1 MGKILIFDI
10 DDTLIMH
17 TRQKNDYYNLNN
29 NDIINN
35 LLNNINY
42 DKIYIYTNGTYGHG
56 KKVIDNLNIKVE
68 GVFGRDTIPYMKPHP
83 GSFNFVNNI
92 VNNNRDECIFFDDLL
107 ENLDTAKS
115 IGWKTV
121 WITPN
126 FNVSKPE
133 NVDYIF
139 PNIYQA
145 LLYFCLK
152 E

>member
-29 NDIINN
+29 NNIIND
-35 LLNNINY
+35 LLNNIDH

-56 KKVIDNLNIKVE
+56 KKVIDNLNIRVD
-68 GVFGRDTIPYMKPHP
+68 GIFGRDTIPFMKPHP
-83 GSFNFVNNI
+83 KSFNFVNNI
-92 VNNNRDECIFFDDLL
+92 VDKNDECIFFDDLL
-107 ENLDTAKS
+107 DNLDTAKN

-126 FNVSKPE
+126 FNVSKPQ

-145 LLYFCLK
+145 LLLLGLK